1 MSDSKKKK
9 SDKKTTSEGSSY
21 GRRSTVGE
29 EEDKPRRLEPATS
42 AYLLQIEADLDAATS
57 SPTTDPADIEV
68 LVENVLEEIRVRTA
82 SAACDRVANAVV
94 EKLCLA
100 APLRLVLVIFDRIAP
115 YAVFLA
121 LNRHS
126 SHVLEVRY
134 FIYEIKYLAAF

>member
-1 MSDSKKKK
+1 MIESTKKKA
-9 SDKKTTSEGSSY
+9 DKKASTEGSSY
-21 GRRSTVGE
+21 GRRIAVGE

-42 AYLLQIEADLDAATS
+42 AYLVQIEADLDAATS
-57 SPTTDPADIEV
+57 SPNTDPADIEV

-100 APLRLVLVIFDRIAP
+100 APLRLILVVFERIAP

-126 SHVLEVRY
+126 SHVLQVRNAP
-134 FIYEIKYLAAF
+134 LRR

>member
-1 MSDSKKKK
+1 MSEGNKKK
-9 SDKKTTSEGSSY
+9 SGKGAPSGGKDSGAGGGNFSQRHRAATADEDD
-21 GRRSTVGE
+21 
-29 EEDKPRRLEPATS
+29 DKPRRLEPATS
-42 AYLLQIEADLDAATS
+42 AYLAQIEADLDAAMS
-57 SPTTDPADIEV
+57 SPATDPADIEV

-100 APLRLVLVIFDRIAP
+100 APLRLVLVIFERIAP

-126 SHVLEVRY
+126 SHVLEV
-134 FIYEIKYLAAF
+134 